1 MTADQKSPLSYSET
15 NEQKRLNAAREAGI
29 PWKKWG
35 PYLSERQWGTVRED
49 YSSDGN
55 AWDYFSHDQSRSRAY
70 RWGEDG
76 LAGISDD
83 KQRLCFAIALWNGRD
98 PILKERLFGLTNSE
112 ANHGEDA
119 KEYYFYLDSTP
130 THSYMK
136 YLYKYPQLE
145 FPYRDLVETNRRR
158 SREDFEY
165 ELLDTGVFDADRYFD
180 VFVQYAKAD
189 PEDLL
194 IRISVHNRGPEAAQL
209 RVLPTFWFRNTWS
222 WGDGE
227 AKPALRQAGD
237 GTVLASH
244 RELGD
249 RTLQCEGNPEL
260 LFTENESNA
269 SRLWGQPNP
278 SPYVKD
284 AFHKYVISG
293 QQEAV
298 NPSRTGTK
306 AAAHYRLVVPAG
318 GRQVVRLRLSAN
330 PPADPFGAFD
340 AIFAERLAD
349 ADEFYNRIT
358 PPSLSEDE
366 RRVHR
371 QALAGMLWSKQY
383 YYFDLD
389 RWLDEHDAHPLL
401 GSGRGH
407 ARNAEWF
414 HMLNSDVISMP
425 DKWEYPWYAAWDLA
439 FHTIALSLVDFDFA
453 KDQLLLMLRNLY
465 AHPSGQIPAYEWNFS
480 DVNPPVHA
488 WATLFLYN
496 IEKELG
502 RADMRFLER
511 SFQGLMQNFN
521 WWVNRK
527 DPSGKNV
534 FAGGFLGLDNIGV
547 FDRSAPLPTGGYLD
561 QADGTA
567 WMAFYCQCM
576 VEIALILTEYDSIY
590 EDIALR
596 FLEHFLWIT
605 YAMDRIGHNHDE
617 MWDPEDGF
625 FYDLLH
631 LPNGDAMR
639 LKVRS
644 MVGLLPLCASTVMES
659 TGIVARSP
667 RMMEQLETFKKR
679 HPDLLKHIAPADEKF
694 IGYAK
699 RRLMS
704 VCNKEK
710 MQRVLAYLLDE
721 NEFFGPYGI
730 RSLSK
735 YHLDHPFV
743 FYLSGQEY
751 KVQYLPAE
759 SNTGMF
765 GGNSNWR
772 GPVWMPV
779 NGLLLR
785 ALLNLYQFY
794 GDDFKVECP
803 TGSGKYMTLFEV
815 AKELGRR
822 LSSIF
827 LRDANGNRPVYG
839 GTKKFQEDPHWK
851 DYILFYEYFHGD
863 NGAGLGA
870 SHQTGWTGLIARV
883 LDLFAR
889 GSAADWLQ
897 VAKGDLAAQM
907 TRESVVGKAAGA

>member
-1 MTADQKSPLSYSET
+1 MKETQKPAIAYIET
-15 NEQKRLNAAREAGI
+15 HEQRRLNDARDARV

-49 YSSDGN
+49 YSEDGN
-55 AWDYFSHDQSRSRAY
+55 AWDYFSHDQSRSRTY

-76 LAGISDD
+76 LAGLSDD
-83 KQRLCFAIALWNGRD
+83 KQQLCFAIALWNGKD

-112 ANHGEDA
+112 GNHGEDV

-136 YLYKYPQLE
+136 YLYKYPQRE
-145 FPYRDLVETNRRR
+145 FPYLDLVQTNRRR
-158 SREDFEY
+158 SRDEFEY
-165 ELLDTGVFDADRYFD
+165 ELVDTGAFDADEYFD
-180 VFVQYAKAD
+180 VFIEYAKAE
-189 PEDLL
+189 PEDML
-194 IRISVHNRGPEAAQL
+194 IRITAYNRAAEDSIL
-209 RVLPTFWFRNTWS
+209 HVLPTLWFRNTWS
-222 WGDGE
+222 WGE
-227 AKPALRQAGD
+227 AGKPTLSLLGD
-237 GTVLASH
+237 RTVLASH
-244 RELGD
+244 SSLGEYAL
-249 RTLQCEGNPEL
+249 RCEGTPEM

-269 SRLWGQPNP
+269 RRLWGCANP

-284 AFHKYVISG
+284 AFHEHVVLG
-293 QQEAV
+293 NREVV
-298 NPSRTGTK
+298 NPAQIGTK
-306 AAAHYRLVVPAG
+306 AAAHYRLEVPTG
-318 GRQVVRLRLSAN
+318 QSKTIRLRLSAKA
-330 PPADPFGAFD
+330 PADGFSTFD
-340 AIFAERLAD
+340 DVFATRLAE
-349 ADEFYNRIT
+349 ADEFYDRIT
-358 PPSLSEDE
+358 PRSLNEDE

-389 RWLDEHDAHPLL
+389 RWLDEHNAHPLT
-401 GSGRGH
+401 GNKHRP
-407 ARNAEWF
+407 ARNTEWF
-414 HMLNSDVISMP
+414 HMLNSDIISMP

-453 KDQLLLMLRNLY
+453 KEQLLLMLRNLY
-465 AHPSGQIPAYEWNFS
+465 AHPNGQIPAYEWNFS

-496 IEKELG
+496 IEKTLG
-502 RADMRFLER
+502 RADLRFLER

-521 WWVNRK
+521 WWINRK
-527 DPSGKNV
+527 DPDGKNV

-547 FDRSAPLPTGGYLD
+547 FDRSAQLPTGGHLD

-567 WMAFYCQCM
+567 WMAFYCQNM
-576 VEIALILTEYDSIY
+576 FEIALILTEYDSVY
-590 EDIALR
+590 EDIAYR
-596 FLEHFLWIT
+596 FLEHFVWIT
-605 YAMDRIGHNHDE
+605 YAMDRIGQNQDE
-617 MWDPEDGF
+617 MWDTEEGF

-631 LPNGDAMR
+631 FPNGNSMR

-644 MVGLLPLCASTVMES
+644 MVGLLPLCSSTVVEGN
-659 TGIVARSP
+659 TAAKHP
-667 RMMEQLETFKKR
+667 RMQELISLFRKR
-679 HPDLLKHIAPADEKF
+679 HPDVLKHIAPADDRF
-694 IGYAK
+694 IGYAD
-699 RRLMS
+699 RRLLS

-710 MQRVLAYLLDE
+710 IERILSYMLDE

-743 FYLSGQEY
+743 FNLDGHEF

-779 NGLLLR
+779 NGLLIR

-794 GDDFKVECP
+794 GDDFKVQCP
-803 TGSGKYMTLFEV
+803 TGSGNYMTLFDV
-815 AKELGRR
+815 AKEIANR
-822 LSSIF
+822 LSRIF
-827 LRDANGNRPVYG
+827 LRDANGKRPVYG
-839 GTKKFQEDPHWK
+839 GTQKFQHDPHWK

-870 SHQTGWTGLIARV
+870 SHQTGWTGTIARI

-889 GSAADWLQ
+889 LEPAQALQIPKDEMAAEMTRAQ
-897 VAKGDLAAQM
+897 VAG
-907 TRESVVGKAAGA
+907 